1 MKKAEKPSFLMSSR
15 MTVMPPTLLSK
26 FWFWI
31 RVLMT
36 SSGCEIA
43 IDETCELQ
51 NSGQPWRPAG
61 NRAKRGDTYGSGN
74 GSDKV
79 LVPRRRSVVFKTED
93 VLLRERRTTKELCG
107 DSLRCQCIGYA
118 PPRGPIPDTHSER
131 AGRIPGGGPGR
142 SAVESEALIPHNL
155 HESTRPERLRVGP
168 ATPSVSAPRASPVP
182 LGNKTH
188 CRLILRTSRG
198 SRTISPMPVKLH
210 PGNRCEVSTCSK
222 ARKGEAGSGRTIQ
235 PWPTSSPF
243 RSSRRTR
250 W

>member
-1 MKKAEKPSFLMSSR
+1 MCTYRTLGVKPLKKAEKPSFLMSSR

-61 NRAKRGDTYGSGN
+61 NRAKRGDTYGSGD

-79 LVPRRRSVVFKTED
+79 LVPRCRSVVFKTED

-107 DSLRCQCIGYA
+107 DSLRCQYIDSLPLEVSFRRLTAKEPGA
-118 PPRGPIPDTHSER
+118 FR
-131 AGRIPGGGPGR
+131 A
-142 SAVESEALIPHNL
+142 AVQD
-155 HESTRPERLRVGP
+155 
-168 ATPSVSAPRASPVP
+168 APR
-182 LGNKTH
+182 
-188 CRLILRTSRG
+188 
-198 SRTISPMPVKLH
+198 
-210 PGNRCEVSTCSK
+210 
-222 ARKGEAGSGRTIQ
+222 
-235 PWPTSSPF
+235 
-243 RSSRRTR
+243 
-250 W
+250 